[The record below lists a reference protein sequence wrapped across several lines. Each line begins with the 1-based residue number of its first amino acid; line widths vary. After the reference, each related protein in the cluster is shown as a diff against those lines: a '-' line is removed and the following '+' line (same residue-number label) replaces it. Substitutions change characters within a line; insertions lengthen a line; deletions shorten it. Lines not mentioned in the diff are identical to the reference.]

1 MKCPIIK
8 VDFTGNIRILTTNQL
23 EKDKY
28 NTENTKISASGGI
41 QHLPEPK
48 VLVLRPAG
56 ANLHFFCVSLLN
68 RG

>member
-8 VDFTGNIRILTTNQL
+8 VDFTGNIGILTTNQL

-48 VLVLRPAG
+48 VLVYTEQEPIYTSSA
-56 ANLHFFCVSLLN
+56 FPC
-68 RG
+68 